1 MTNPLALLLWP
12 LLVAVTLWWAWR
24 IRARSW
30 LAVGVRLVV
39 ITLLV
44 LALANPGGQIAA
56 NSARLVVLVDR
67 SASMNAADLAA
78 LQNDIAARFALP
90 QSLVVQFAA
99 QPQLVADPEADWPE
113 PGDREAGSDIAGAL
127 NFAGQL
133 LAGGRGS
140 VLLVSDGAQTTGDA
154 LSAARAL
161 AEQGV
166 RVDVLPLAAAPL
178 TPDVAVE
185 SVQVPQALWA
195 GESFEVLVNLY
206 SASPLTASV
215 QLVRDEEVIGERE
228 LFLPPGHTPFTFPAR
243 ALAPGLSIFRAEVEL
258 PEDALPQNNAASA
271 IVRVRPT
278 PNVLIASHHPQAGNA
293 LHDMLAQNS
302 ITATVIAPERL
313 PTDLAQLLNYQL
325 LVLEDVSAQSLRLEQ
340 WLAVRAFT
348 QVQGRGLV
356 VAGGRSAYSLG
367 GYDTIPLEAMLP
379 VELDP
384 PRRAERPPA
393 TLLLIIDSS
402 SSMAPGNYFGP
413 PKIDLAK
420 EAAMRAIEILQPNDR
435 VGVIGFANSYY
446 WVVRLGTLG
455 QGLELR
461 QVLDQLSV
469 LGARGITDMFSPLQV
484 GVRELAAQP
493 TERKHI
499 VLLSDGQTYRGTPQ
513 EFEAVVAEAAAADI
527 TVSTIALGQ
536 RGDAGQSLM
545 AAIADWGNGRYHL
558 ATDPAAIPRLML
570 AESQSVNSD
579 PIQRGRTQF
588 QLTPHPLVRGFS
600 AADIPP
606 IEGYLALTPRPEA
619 DTVLTSGSFGDPVLA
634 AWQYGLGR
642 VVAWTSDLNGDW
654 TRNWRNW
661 EAAPR
666 FWAQV
671 VRYALPDP
679 SQGPLF
685 AASEVDS
692 GNVNFT
698 LLAAGADGK
707 GINLADGYVLFRDNE
722 GSTARVDVPQTSPGE
737 YTVTIA
743 APEPGAYRAAA
754 VIEKD
759 DERLE
764 TPVGFVVPYSPEYR
778 PRTPV
783 GADLLAQIAQT
794 TEGRIVNSVNEVQPP
809 RGATTR
815 VSGYSFWLT
824 LVVAAL
830 GLWVGDIALRR
841 RVMPWLER

>member
-1 MTNPLALLLWP
+1 VTNPLALLLWP
-12 LLVAVTLWWAWR
+12 LLVALTLWWARR

-30 LAVGVRLVV
+30 SAIGVRLVV

-44 LALANPGGQIAA
+44 LALANPGGQMAA
-56 NSARLVVLVDR
+56 EGARLVVLVDR
-67 SASMNAADLAA
+67 SASMNAAGLAA
-78 LQNDIAARFALP
+78 MQNDIAARFALP
-90 QSLVVQFAA
+90 EMLVVQFAA
-99 QPQLVADPEADWPE
+99 QPQLVVDPEAGWPE

-127 NFAGQL
+127 SFAGQL
-133 LAGGRGS
+133 LAGGQGS

-166 RVDVLPLAAAPL
+166 RVDVLPLAAPL
-178 TPDVAVE
+178 TPDVVVE

-206 SASPLTASV
+206 SASPLTAAV

-228 LFLPPGHTPFTFPAR
+228 LFLPPGLTPFTFPAR

-271 IVRVRPT
+271 IIRVRPT
-278 PNVLIASHHPQAGNA
+278 PNVLIASHHPEAGSA

-313 PTDLAQLLNYQL
+313 PTDLTQLLNYQL
-325 LVLEDVSAQSLRLEQ
+325 LVLEDVNAQSLSLEQ

-469 LGARGITDMFSPLQV
+469 LAARGITDMFSPLQV

-536 RGDAGQSLM
+536 RGDARQSLM
-545 AAIADWGNGRYHL
+545 AAIAEWGNGRYHL
-558 ATDPAAIPRLML
+558 AADPAAIPRLML
-570 AESQSVNSD
+570 SESQSVNSD

-588 QLTPHPLVRGFS
+588 QLTPHPLVSGFS

-606 IEGYLALTPRPEA
+606 IEGYLALTLRPEA
-619 DTVLTSGSFGDPVLA
+619 DTALTSGSFGDPVLA

-654 TRNWRNW
+654 TRNWRDW

-666 FWAQV
+666 FWAQI

-685 AASEVDS
+685 AASEVTA
-692 GNVNFT
+692 GNVTFT

-707 GINLADGYVLFRDNE
+707 GINLADGYVLFRGNE
-722 GSTARVDVPQTSPGE
+722 GSTARVDVPQTAPGE
-737 YTVTIA
+737 YTVTMA

-778 PRTPV
+778 PRTTA

-794 TEGRIVNSVNEVQPP
+794 TGGRIVNGVNEVQPP
-809 RGATTR
+809 RGATTS
-815 VSGYSFWLT
+815 VSGHNFWLV
-824 LVVAAL
+824 LAAL
-830 GLWVGDIALRR
+830 VLWVGDIALRR
-841 RVMPWLER
+841 RVMPWPER